1 MARAAALPALSAIPF
16 WRLPSFR
23 WGVIAVSGLI
33 LLTGMIWLEKVN
45 RSYQLERRLE
55 EDPRL
60 GPMAVK
66 LKQQIRMAGES
77 GILKDAAEAARRQIP
92 QALWLGRVSE
102 VVENETRDGS
112 LIVLAAPHLLA
123 GKMGAQDR
131 SDQVKIGRRKYV
143 YPGARPKVGE
153 MWLIS
158 VWRDATGNGIH
169 SAARYGAHP

>member
-1 MARAAALPALSAIPF
+1 M
-16 WRLPSFR
+16 
-23 WGVIAVSGLI
+23 SGLL

-45 RSYQLERRLE
+45 RSYQLERRLD

-77 GILKDAAEAARRQIP
+77 GILKDAAEAARRHIP

-102 VVENETRDGS
+102 VVENESRDGS
-112 LIVLAAPHLLA
+112 LLVLAAPHLLA
-123 GKMGAQDR
+123 GKMGPQDR

-143 YPGARPKVGE
+143 YSSSRPKVGE

-158 VWRDATGNGIH
+158 VWRDTTGNGIH
-169 SAARYGAHP
+169 SAAHYGETP